1 MTTARAG
8 RQKEVG
14 TSAIPLS
21 SGGRTIHP
29 CPEIDYTP
37 RSARVTPVLTVTRG
51 NGKTNAEI
59 LTMQLEIYQT
69 AVEEESLQLKS
80 RVMSFSLL
88 LCRKPGGGTRG
99 HAYLMLFD
107 QIRQE
112 AKFRP
117 KYAIDLGEFL
127 EHSDRTSRLRSD
139 QDPMIDLEMRNAFVL
154 WSAVYNL

>member
-29 CPEIDYTP
+29 CREIDYTP

-107 QIRQE
+107 QIRQRRNLGQNTRSTSGSFYNTATEHLGCE
-112 AKFRP
+112 AIR
-117 KYAIDLGEFL
+117 I
-127 EHSDRTSRLRSD
+127 
-139 QDPMIDLEMRNAFVL
+139 Q
-154 WSAVYNL
+154 